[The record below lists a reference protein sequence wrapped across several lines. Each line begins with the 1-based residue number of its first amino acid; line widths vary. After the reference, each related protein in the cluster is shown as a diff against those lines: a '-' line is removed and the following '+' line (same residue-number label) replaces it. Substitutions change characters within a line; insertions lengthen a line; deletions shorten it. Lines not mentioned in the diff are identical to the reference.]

1 MKSIYIVLTDTG
13 TRFTRMIKFVTRAPY
28 NHASIALDPELNEVY
43 SFGRKSMRC
52 FLKAGFVRE
61 HPDAGIYAVQKS
73 TTCVVYELKIDD
85 ERHARIV
92 EEIARFE
99 KQADRYKY
107 NLLGFV
113 NFALRR
119 PLPRRSAFFCSE
131 FVAHVLDRAGL
142 NLPGKPP
149 GLTAPHDFMKCPELK
164 KIYEGPLAAFRRSA
178 PLPGVA
184 AFRGAAAAR

>member
-43 SFGRKSMRC
+43 SFGRKSLRR
-52 FLKAGFVRE
+52 FWKAGFVRE

-73 TTCVVYELKIDD
+73 TTCVVYELKVS
-85 ERHARIV
+85 EEQYARIV
-92 EEIARFE
+92 EEIGKFE

-119 PLPRRSAFFCSE
+119 PLPRRSAYFCSE

-142 NLPGKPP
+142 NLAGKPP
-149 GLTAPHDFMKCPELK
+149 GLTAPHDFMKSPLLRAV
-164 KIYEGPLAAFRRSA
+164 YEGPLAAFRSS
-178 PLPGVA
+178 
-184 AFRGAAAAR
+184 GAAAR